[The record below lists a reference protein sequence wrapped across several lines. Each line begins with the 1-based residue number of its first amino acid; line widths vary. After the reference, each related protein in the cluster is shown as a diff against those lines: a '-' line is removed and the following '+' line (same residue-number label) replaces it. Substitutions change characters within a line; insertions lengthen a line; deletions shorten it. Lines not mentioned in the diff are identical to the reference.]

1 MASAPDRSGE
11 GRATGRRGVERRC
24 EAVRAGDLV
33 GACVDTL
40 AFGAGGTEKAGCVW
54 NRIAGDSGRRHTRG
68 LYVEEVEGSDPVLHV
83 YLDSSPLIQDFQTDH
98 GLYEQRL
105 RWSGFP
111 VSRVVFQLS
120 RKVGTPKADR
130 AHAAAPSAA
139 PAPPLPP
146 LTAADAALVEETC
159 AGLPDTVAQQA
170 RSAMEACLRRT
181 RAPRPKGRG

>member
-1 MASAPDRSGE
+1 MASAADRNGD
-11 GRATGRRGVERRC
+11 RPVTDRRGVERRC

-40 AFGAGGTEKAGCVW
+40 AFGAKGTEKAGCVW

-68 LYVEEVEGSDPVLHV
+68 LYVEEVEGADPVLHV

-111 VSRVVFQLS
+111 VSHVVFQLS
-120 RKVGTPKADR
+120 RKVGTPKADL
-130 AHAAAPSAA
+130 AHATAPTAV

-146 LTAADAALVEETC
+146 LSAADAALVEGAC
-159 AGLPDTVAQQA
+159 SGLPDTVAQQA
-170 RSAMEACLRRT
+170 RSAMEACLRRA
-181 RAPRPKGRG
+181 RAPRPQRRG